1 MRKKKSSPVP
11 ANVSLGKTE
20 SFKPTTIDQLL
31 GDIGQSNYRYL
42 RDQFSETEYTDYLR
56 SMLPSDLYRHAQEH
70 DYAYNDNRELLIR
83 KLVDKFRLNRAQYK
97 PNVGAQ
103 SVSPDIKKLSPE
115 LQNFLAG
122 AR

>member
-1 MRKKKSSPVP
+1 MKKKGNKIP
-11 ANVSLGKTE
+11 ANASFGKTE

-31 GDIGQSNYRYL
+31 GDIGQANYRFLKDPFDENQYV
-42 RDQFSETEYTDYLR
+42 DYVK

-70 DYAYNDNRELLIR
+70 GFAYADNRDLLIR
-83 KLVDKFRLNRAQYK
+83 KLVDKFRIDRSQYK
-97 PNVGAQ
+97 ANAAVQ
-103 SVSPDIKKLSPE
+103 SNNTDIKKLSPE